1 MNRGDGFPTTTGTGS
16 TTNRI
21 ITGPGCRGDSTT
33 GIRGGVN
40 FYFGGGY
47 VGWAPWGHYGG
58 HGRNVTNVVI
68 NQTIINRWNP
78 RDPGNGL
85 NVVRERDFGRG
96 SRLDRRVT
104 PTRAIASGFRQ
115 GLPGE
120 LQNPVRGE
128 RSVQARGR
136 VSRSANAFRSRSVSP
151 IRSGTDPAAAP
162 SRRGTAST
170 RSSFSSTP
178 TSRTATGRDSSP
190 RVFRGDEPQQG
201 GSSARSRRGPNVIN
215 VGPSRAR
222 ADRPETGSRVGSS
235 ASPGRQTRVA
245 PSTPGVQPEESPI
258 GKVSRTATRRPKQ
271 SKSLFFVGSAELS
284 DSFQSESVEATI

>member
-33 GIRGGVN
+33 GIRGRVN

-85 NVVRERDFGRG
+85 NVGERERILGEARDSIAVSLPPEPSPAGFGKDCQAS
-96 SRLDRRVT
+96 SR
-104 PTRAIASGFRQ
+104 TRSGGR
-115 GLPGE
+115 
-120 LQNPVRGE
+120 

-178 TSRTATGRDSSP
+178 TSRAATGKGFVSHQGLQ
-190 RVFRGDEPQQG
+190 RGRA
-201 GSSARSRRGPNVIN
+201 SARGIL
-215 VGPSRAR
+215 
-222 ADRPETGSRVGSS
+222 SS
-235 ASPGRQTRVA
+235 QSTWPQRHQCRTESGQGRSPGDRIQ
-245 PSTPGVQPEESPI
+245 
-258 GKVSRTATRRPKQ
+258 SR
-271 SKSLFFVGSAELS
+271 
-284 DSFQSESVEATI
+284 FQSQSW